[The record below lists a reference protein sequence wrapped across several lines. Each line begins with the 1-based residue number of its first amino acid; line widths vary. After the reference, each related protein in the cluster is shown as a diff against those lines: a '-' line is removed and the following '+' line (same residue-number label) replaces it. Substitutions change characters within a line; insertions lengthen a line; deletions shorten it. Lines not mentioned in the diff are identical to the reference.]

1 MLHAENSTMKT
12 SEIRHKFLQFFQS
25 KGHTIVPS
33 SSLVPGNDPT
43 LLFTNSGMVQF
54 KDVFTGKDTR
64 AYTRATSSQRSV
76 RAGGK
81 HNDLENVG
89 YTARHHTF
97 FEMLGNFSFGDYFK
111 RDAIAFA
118 WEMLTKVYG
127 LPAEKLWVT
136 VYQEDDEA
144 YAIWEKEIG
153 VPPARI
159 VRIGDNKG
167 ARYASDNFW
176 QMADTG
182 PCGPCTEIFFDHG
195 PEIWGGPPGS
205 PEEDGDRY
213 IEIWNLV
220 FMQFER
226 DAAGTLTP
234 LPKPCVDTGM
244 GLERIAAVLQHVHSN
259 YEIDLFAALIAGAA
273 RETGCKDLT
282 DNSLKVIADHI
293 RACSFLIVDGVI
305 PSNEGRGYVL
315 RRIVRRALRH
325 GYKLGQ
331 TKPFFHRL
339 VPDLVKQMGDAYPEL
354 AKNAARVEQ
363 VLRQEEERFGETL
376 EHGMKILDTALAA
389 LPTPVKGQAAI
400 LDGNTLFTLYDT
412 YGFPVDLTADI
423 CRERGVEVDQAG
435 FDVAMERQRDQAR
448 AAGKFKMAEGL
459 VYSGAQTVF
468 EGYEHLERN
477 AKILALYVEG
487 TQVQHVAAGQ
497 DAIVVLDSTPFYAE
511 SGGQVGDVGVL
522 SAGTARFNVLDT
534 QKIQP
539 GVFGHHGQLQSGELN
554 VGMPVLATVD
564 AQQRARTIR
573 NHSATHLMHK
583 ALREVLGSHVQ
594 QRGSLVDGDK
604 TRFDFAHDA
613 PMSDADIQRV
623 EQIVNAEVLANQAAI
638 AQVMSYDDAVKGG
651 AMALFGEKYG
661 DTVRVLDIGFS
672 RELCGGTHVS
682 RTGDIGLFKVVSE
695 GGVAAGV
702 RRIEAV
708 TGANALAWVQALNAT
723 AQRAAAALKTQ
734 PADLPERIALLQDQ
748 LKSVE
753 KDLEQARAKLA
764 SSAGNALGDQAVA
777 MAAGFKLLVTSVQG
791 VDPKDLRS
799 MVDQLKDK
807 LKSAVVLLAATSA
820 DGKIS
825 VVAGVTA
832 DWSGKIKAGDLVGFV
847 AGQIGGKG
855 GGRPDMAMGGGTD
868 AQALPGAL
876 AGVKAWVE
884 AKL

>member
-1 MLHAENSTMKT
+1 MKS
-12 SEIRHKFLQFFQS
+12 SEIRQKFLQFFQS

-33 SSLVPGNDPT
+33 ASLVPGNDPT

-54 KDVFTGKDTR
+54 KDVFTGKETR

-111 RDAIAFA
+111 RDAIQYA
-118 WEMLTKVYG
+118 WELLTTVYK

-144 YAIWEKEIG
+144 YDIWADEVG
-153 VPPARI
+153 VPRERI
-159 VRIGDNKG
+159 IRIGDNKG

-182 PCGPCTEIFFDHG
+182 PCGPCSEIFYDHG

-226 DAAGTLTP
+226 DAAGNMER

-244 GLERIAAVLQHVHSN
+244 GLERIAAVLQGVHSN
-259 YEIDLFAALIAGAA
+259 YEIDLFRHLIQAAA
-273 RETGCKDLT
+273 RETGVKNLE

-293 RACSFLIVDGVI
+293 RACAFLIVDGVI

-331 TKPFFHRL
+331 TKPFFYKL
-339 VPDLVKQMGDAYPEL
+339 VPDLVAEMGQAYPEL
-354 AKNAARVEQ
+354 AQAAERVAQ
-363 VLRQEEERFGETL
+363 VLKQEEERFGETL
-376 EHGMKILDTALAA
+376 EHGMKILDGALAGVPA
-389 LPTPVKGQAAI
+389 GGQ
-400 LDGNTLFTLYDT
+400 LDGTTLFTLYDT

-423 CRERGVEVDQAG
+423 CRERNVEVDMAG
-435 FDVAMERQRDQAR
+435 FEAAMARQREQAR

-459 VYSGAQTVF
+459 SYEGADTRF
-468 EGYEHLERN
+468 EGYDTLELDGVKV
-477 AKILALYVEG
+477 AALYVDG
-487 TQVQHVAAGQ
+487 TQVDRLQAGQ
-497 DAIVVLDSTPFYAE
+497 NAVVVLDATPFYAE
-511 SGGQVGDVGVL
+511 SGGQVGDTGL
-522 SAGTARFNVLDT
+522 LEGGGARFAVADT
-534 QKIQP
+534 QKIQA
-539 GVFGHHGQLQSGELN
+539 GVFGHHGLLEAGTLA
-554 VGMPVLATVD
+554 VGDTLLARVD
-564 AQQRARTIR
+564 AVRRARTVR

-583 ALREVLGSHVQ
+583 ALRQVLGAHVQ
-594 QRGSLVDGDK
+594 QRGSLVDPDK

-613 PMSDADIQRV
+613 PLSAEQIAQV
-623 EQIVNAEVLANQAAI
+623 EAIVNAEVLANQPTQ
-638 AQVMSYDDAVKGG
+638 AQVMAYDDAVKGG

-672 RELCGGTHVS
+672 RELCGGTHVA
-682 RTGDIGLFKVVSE
+682 RTGDIGLFKIVAE

-702 RRIEAV
+702 RRVEAI
-708 TGANALAWVQALNAT
+708 TGDNALAWVQNQNALLL
-723 AQRAAAALKTQ
+723 RAAGMLRST
-734 PADLPERIALLQDQ
+734 PADLPERIAQVQEQVRAL
-748 LKSVE
+748 E
-753 KDLEQARAKLA
+753 KDLEQARGKLA
-764 SSAGNALGDQAVA
+764 ASAGNDLAAKAAEIKGIKVLAASIGD
-777 MAAGFKLLVTSVQG
+777 
-791 VDPKDLRS
+791 VDPKALRG
-799 MVDQLKDK
+799 MVDNLKDK
-807 LKSAVVLLAATSA
+807 LKPAVVLLASA
-820 DGKIS
+820 DGAGKIS
-825 VVAGVTA
+825 LVGGVTGDLTA
-832 DWSGKIKAGDLVGFV
+832 RVKAGDLVGFV
-847 AGQIGGKG
+847 AAQVGGKG
-855 GGRPDMAMGGGTD
+855 GGRPDMAMGGGSD
-868 AQALPGAL
+868 VQALPAAIASVQG
-876 AGVKAWVE
+876 WVDE
-884 AKL
+884 RL

>member
-1 MLHAENSTMKT
+1 MKS
-12 SEIRHKFLQFFQS
+12 SEIRQQFLQFFKS

-54 KDVFTGKDTR
+54 KDVFTGKESR
-64 AYTRATSSQRSV
+64 SYTRATSSQRSV

-111 RDAIAFA
+111 RDAIQYA
-118 WEMLTKVYG
+118 WELLTQVYK

-144 YAIWEKEIG
+144 YDIWAKEVG
-153 VPPARI
+153 VPAERI
-159 VRIGDNKG
+159 IRIGDNKG

-182 PCGPCTEIFFDHG
+182 PCGPCSEIFYDHG

-226 DAAGTLTP
+226 DAAGNMP
-234 LPKPCVDTGM
+234 RLPRPCVDTGM
-244 GLERIAAVLQHVHSN
+244 GLERIAAVLQGVHSN
-259 YEIDLFAALIAGAA
+259 YEIDLFQHLIAAAA
-273 RETGCKDLT
+273 RETGIKNLE

-331 TKPFFHRL
+331 TKPFFYRL
-339 VPDLVKQMGDAYPEL
+339 VPDLVAEMGEAYPEL
-354 AKNAARVEQ
+354 AATADRVAQ
-363 VLRQEEERFGETL
+363 VLKQEEERFGETL
-376 EHGMKILDTALAA
+376 EHGMRILDAALANV
-389 LPTPVKGQAAI
+389 PKGGQ
-400 LDGNTLFTLYDT
+400 LDGTTLFTLYDT

-423 CRERGVEVDQAG
+423 CREREVEVDMAG
-435 FDVAMERQRDQAR
+435 FEVAMERQRDQAR

-459 VYSGAQTVF
+459 SYEGADTRF
-468 EGYEHLERN
+468 EGYEKLELDN
-477 AKILALYVEG
+477 VKVTALYVDG
-487 TQVQHVAAGQ
+487 TQVQQVQAGQ
-497 DAIVVLDSTPFYAE
+497 NAVVVLDATPFYAE
-511 SGGQVGDVGVL
+511 SGGQVGDTGL
-522 SAGTARFNVLDT
+522 LEADGLRFAVADT
-534 QKIQP
+534 LKIQA
-539 GVFGHHGQLQSGELN
+539 GVFGHHGLLESGTLS
-554 VGMPVLATVD
+554 VGDTLLARVD
-564 AQQRARTIR
+564 AVRRARTVR

-583 ALREVLGSHVQ
+583 ALRQVLGAHVQ
-594 QRGSLVDGDK
+594 QRGSLVDPDK
-604 TRFDFAHDA
+604 TRFDFAQDA
-613 PMSDADIQRV
+613 PLTAEQIARV
-623 EQIVNAEVLANQAAI
+623 EAIVNAEVLANQPTV
-638 AQVMSYDDAVKGG
+638 AQVMAYDDAVKGG

-682 RTGDIGLFKVVSE
+682 RTGDIGLFKIVSE

-702 RRIEAV
+702 RRIEAI
-708 TGANALAWVQALNAT
+708 TGDNALAWVQNQNAL
-723 AQRAAAALKTQ
+723 LTQ
-734 PADLPERIALLQDQ
+734 VAGMLRSTPADLPARIAQVQEQVKAL
-748 LKSVE
+748 E
-753 KDLEQARAKLA
+753 KDLEQSRSKLAASAGNDLA
-764 SSAGNALGDQAVA
+764 SSAAVDVKGIKVL
-777 MAAGFKLLVTSVQG
+777 AAGIG
-791 VDPKDLRS
+791 DVDPKALRG
-799 MVDQLKDK
+799 MVDNLKDR
-807 LKSAVVLLAATSA
+807 LKPAVVLLATGSA

-825 VVAGVTA
+825 VVGGVTA
-832 DWSGKIKAGDLVGFV
+832 DLTDRIKAGDLVGFV
-847 AGQIGGKG
+847 AAQVGGKG

-868 AQALPGAL
+868 VSALPA
-876 AGVKAWVE
+876 AIASVQKWVDE
-884 AKL
+884 RL

>member
-1 MLHAENSTMKT
+1 MKS
-12 SEIRHKFLQFFQS
+12 SEIRQKFLQFFQS

-33 SSLVPGNDPT
+33 ASLVPGNDPT

-54 KDVFTGKDTR
+54 KDVFTGKESR
-64 AYTRATSSQRSV
+64 SYTRATSSQRSV

-111 RDAIAFA
+111 RDAIQYA
-118 WEMLTKVYG
+118 WELLTTVYK

-144 YAIWEKEIG
+144 YDIWAKEVG
-153 VPPARI
+153 VPTERI
-159 VRIGDNKG
+159 IRIGDNKG

-182 PCGPCTEIFFDHG
+182 PCGPCSEIFYDHG

-226 DAAGTLTP
+226 DAAGNLNP

-259 YEIDLFAALIAGAA
+259 YEIDLFRNLIKAAA
-273 RETGCKDLT
+273 RETGVSNLEE
-282 DNSLKVIADHI
+282 NSLKVIADHI

-331 TKPFFHRL
+331 TKPFFYKL
-339 VPDLVKQMGDAYPEL
+339 VPDLVAEMGEAYPEL
-354 AKNAARVEQ
+354 AQTAERVAQ
-363 VLRQEEERFGETL
+363 VLKQEEERFGETL
-376 EHGMKILDTALAA
+376 EHGMKILDGALAA
-389 LPTPVKGQAAI
+389 VPAGGQ
-400 LDGNTLFTLYDT
+400 LDGTTLFTLYDT

-423 CRERGVEVDQAG
+423 CRERNVEVDMEG
-435 FDVAMERQRDQAR
+435 FESAMARQRDQAR

-459 VYSGAQTVF
+459 SYEGSATRF
-468 EGYEHLERN
+468 EGYEKLELDGV
-477 AKILALYVEG
+477 KVTALYVDG
-487 TQVQHVAAGQ
+487 TQVERVQAGQ
-497 DAIVVLDSTPFYAE
+497 KAVVVLDATPFYAE
-511 SGGQVGDVGVL
+511 SGGQVGDTGLLEADGV
-522 SAGTARFNVLDT
+522 RFAVADT
-534 QKIQP
+534 IKIQN
-539 GVFGHHGQLQSGELN
+539 GVFGHHGELESGALA
-554 VGMPVLATVD
+554 VGDTLVARVD
-564 AQQRARTIR
+564 AVRRARTVR

-583 ALREVLGSHVQ
+583 ALRQVLGSHVQ
-594 QRGSLVDGDK
+594 QRGSLVDPDK

-613 PMSDADIQRV
+613 PLTAEQIAQV
-623 EQIVNAEVLANQAAI
+623 EAIVNAEVLSNHPTQAR
-638 AQVMSYDDAVKGG
+638 VMAYDEAVKGG

-672 RELCGGTHVS
+672 RELCGGTHVT
-682 RTGDIGLFKVVSE
+682 RTGDIGLFKIVAE

-702 RRIEAV
+702 RRVEAI
-708 TGANALAWVQALNAT
+708 TGDNALAWVQSQQALLE
-723 AQRAAAALKTQ
+723 RAAGVLRST
-734 PADLPERIALLQDQ
+734 PADLPERIAQMQDQ
-748 LKSVE
+748 VRALE
-753 KDLEQARAKLA
+753 KDLDQARNKLA
-764 SSAGNALGDQAVA
+764 ASAGNDLAARAVDIKGA
-777 MAAGFKLLVTSVQG
+777 KVLAAQVTD
-791 VDPKDLRS
+791 VDPKALRG
-799 MVDQLKDK
+799 MVDNLKDR
-807 LKSAVVLLAATSA
+807 LKSAIVLLAAA
-820 DGKIS
+820 GPDGKIS
-825 VVAGVTA
+825 VVGGVTA
-832 DWSGKIKAGDLVGFV
+832 DLTGRVKAGELVGFV
-847 AGQIGGKG
+847 AGQLGGKG

-868 AQALPGAL
+868 ATALPTAVASVEG
-876 AGVKAWVE
+876 WVHE
-884 AKL
+884 RL

>member
-1 MLHAENSTMKT
+1 MKS
-12 SEIRHKFLQFFQS
+12 SEIRQQFLQFFKS

-54 KDVFTGKDTR
+54 KDVFTGKESR
-64 AYTRATSSQRSV
+64 SYTRATSSQRSV

-111 RDAIAFA
+111 RDAIQYA
-118 WEMLTKVYG
+118 WELLTQVYK

-144 YAIWEKEIG
+144 YDIWAKEVG
-153 VPPARI
+153 VPAERI
-159 VRIGDNKG
+159 IRIGDNKG

-182 PCGPCTEIFFDHG
+182 PCGPCSEIFFDHG

-226 DAAGTLTP
+226 DAAGNMP
-234 LPKPCVDTGM
+234 RLPRPCVDTGM
-244 GLERIAAVLQHVHSN
+244 GLERIAAVLQGVHSN
-259 YEIDLFAALIAGAA
+259 YEIDLFQHLITAAA
-273 RETGCKDLT
+273 RETGIKDLE

-339 VPDLVKQMGDAYPEL
+339 VPDLVAEMGEAYPEL
-354 AKNAARVEQ
+354 AATADRVAQ
-363 VLRQEEERFGETL
+363 VLKQEEERFGETL
-376 EHGMKILDTALAA
+376 EHGMRILDTALANV
-389 LPTPVKGQAAI
+389 PKGGV
-400 LDGNTLFTLYDT
+400 LDGTTLFTLYDT

-423 CRERGVEVDQAG
+423 CREREVEVDMAG
-435 FDVAMERQRDQAR
+435 FEVAMERQRDQAR

-459 VYSGAQTVF
+459 SYEGADTRF
-468 EGYEHLERN
+468 EGYEKLELDN
-477 AKILALYVEG
+477 VKVTALYVDG
-487 TQVQHVAAGQ
+487 TQVQEVKAGQ
-497 DAIVVLDSTPFYAE
+497 SAVVVLDATPFYAE
-511 SGGQVGDVGVL
+511 SGGQVGDTGLLEADGV
-522 SAGTARFNVLDT
+522 RFAVADT
-534 QKIQP
+534 LKIQA
-539 GVFGHHGQLQSGELN
+539 GVFGHHGVLESGSLS
-554 VGMPVLATVD
+554 VGDTLLARVD
-564 AQQRARTIR
+564 AVRRARTVR

-583 ALREVLGSHVQ
+583 ALRQVLGAHVQ
-594 QRGSLVDGDK
+594 QRGSLVDPDK
-604 TRFDFAHDA
+604 TRFDFAQDA
-613 PMSDADIQRV
+613 PLTAEQIARV
-623 EQIVNAEVLANQAAI
+623 EAIVNAEVLANHPTV
-638 AQVMSYDDAVKGG
+638 AQVMAYDDAVKGG

-682 RTGDIGLFKVVSE
+682 RTGDIGLFKIVSE

-702 RRIEAV
+702 RRIEAI
-708 TGANALAWVQALNAT
+708 TGDNALAWVQNQNAL
-723 AQRAAAALKTQ
+723 LTQ
-734 PADLPERIALLQDQ
+734 VAGMLRSTPADLPVRIAQVQDQ
-748 LKSVE
+748 VKALE
-753 KDLEQARAKLA
+753 KELEQSRNKLAASAGNDLA
-764 SSAGNALGDQAVA
+764 SSAAVEVKGIKVL
-777 MAAGFKLLVTSVQG
+777 AASIVD
-791 VDPKDLRS
+791 VDPKALRG
-799 MVDQLKDK
+799 MVDNLKDR
-807 LKSAVVLLAATSA
+807 LKPAVVLLATGSA

-825 VVAGVTA
+825 VVGGVTA
-832 DWSGKIKAGDLVGFV
+832 DLTDRIKAGDLVGFV
-847 AGQIGGKG
+847 ASQVGGKG

-868 AQALPGAL
+868 LAALPAAI
-876 AGVKAWVE
+876 AGVQKWVDE
-884 AKL
+884 RL

>member
-1 MLHAENSTMKT
+1 MKS
-12 SEIRHKFLQFFQS
+12 SEIRQKFLQFFQS

-33 SSLVPGNDPT
+33 ASLVPGNDPT

-54 KDVFTGKDTR
+54 KDVFTGKETR

-111 RDAIAFA
+111 RDAIQYA
-118 WEMLTKVYG
+118 WELLTTVYK

-144 YAIWEKEIG
+144 YDIWADEVG
-153 VPPARI
+153 VPRERI
-159 VRIGDNKG
+159 IRIGDNKG

-182 PCGPCTEIFFDHG
+182 PCGPCSEIFYDHG

-226 DAAGTLTP
+226 DAAGNMER

-244 GLERIAAVLQHVHSN
+244 GLERIAAVLQGVHSN
-259 YEIDLFAALIAGAA
+259 YEIDLFRHLIQAAA
-273 RETGCKDLT
+273 RETGVKNLE

-293 RACSFLIVDGVI
+293 RACAFLIVDGVI

-331 TKPFFHRL
+331 TKPFFYKL
-339 VPDLVKQMGDAYPEL
+339 VPDLVAEMGQAYPEL
-354 AKNAARVEQ
+354 AQAAERVAQ
-363 VLRQEEERFGETL
+363 VLKQEEERFGETL
-376 EHGMKILDTALAA
+376 EHGMKILDGALAGVPA
-389 LPTPVKGQAAI
+389 GGQ
-400 LDGNTLFTLYDT
+400 LDGTTLFTLYDT

-423 CRERGVEVDQAG
+423 CRERNVEVDMAG
-435 FDVAMERQRDQAR
+435 FDAAMARQREQAR

-459 VYSGAQTVF
+459 SYEGADTRF
-468 EGYEHLERN
+468 EGYDTLELDGVKV
-477 AKILALYVEG
+477 AALYVDG
-487 TQVQHVAAGQ
+487 TQVDRLQAGQ
-497 DAIVVLDSTPFYAE
+497 NAVVVLDATPFYAE
-511 SGGQVGDVGVL
+511 SGGQVGDTGL
-522 SAGTARFNVLDT
+522 LEGGGARFAVADT
-534 QKIQP
+534 QKIQA
-539 GVFGHHGQLQSGELN
+539 GVFGHHGLLEAGTLA
-554 VGMPVLATVD
+554 VGDTLLARVD
-564 AQQRARTIR
+564 AVRRARTVR

-583 ALREVLGSHVQ
+583 ALRQVLGAHVQ
-594 QRGSLVDGDK
+594 QRGSLVDPDK

-613 PMSDADIQRV
+613 PLSAEQIAQV
-623 EQIVNAEVLANQAAI
+623 EAIVNAEVLANQPTQ
-638 AQVMSYDDAVKGG
+638 AQVMAYDDAVKGG

-672 RELCGGTHVS
+672 RELCGGTHVA
-682 RTGDIGLFKVVSE
+682 RTGDIGLFKIVAE

-702 RRIEAV
+702 RRVEAI
-708 TGANALAWVQALNAT
+708 TGDNALAWVQNQNALLL
-723 AQRAAAALKTQ
+723 RAAGMLRST
-734 PADLPERIALLQDQ
+734 PADLPERIAQVQEQVRAL
-748 LKSVE
+748 E
-753 KDLEQARAKLA
+753 KDLEQARGKLA
-764 SSAGNALGDQAVA
+764 ASAGNDLAAKAAEIKGIKVLAASIGD
-777 MAAGFKLLVTSVQG
+777 
-791 VDPKDLRS
+791 VDPKALRG
-799 MVDQLKDK
+799 MVDNLKDK
-807 LKSAVVLLAATSA
+807 LKPAVVLLASA
-820 DGKIS
+820 DGAGKIS
-825 VVAGVTA
+825 LVGGVTGDLTA
-832 DWSGKIKAGDLVGFV
+832 RVKAGDLVGFV
-847 AGQIGGKG
+847 AAQVGGKG
-855 GGRPDMAMGGGTD
+855 GGRPDMAMGGGSD
-868 AQALPGAL
+868 VQALPAAIASVQG
-876 AGVKAWVE
+876 WVDE
-884 AKL
+884 RL

>member
-1 MLHAENSTMKT
+1 MKS
-12 SEIRHKFLQFFQS
+12 SEIRQKFLQFFQS

-33 SSLVPGNDPT
+33 SSLVPANDPT

-54 KDVFTGKDTR
+54 KDVFTGKESR

-111 RDAIAFA
+111 RDAIQYA
-118 WEMLTKVYG
+118 WELLTGIYR

-144 YAIWEKEIG
+144 YDIWAKEVG
-153 VPPARI
+153 VPTERI
-159 VRIGDNKG
+159 IRIGDNKG

-182 PCGPCTEIFFDHG
+182 PCGPCSEIFYDHG
-195 PEIWGGPPGS
+195 PDVWGGPPGS

-226 DAAGTLTP
+226 DAAGNMTR

-259 YEIDLFAALIAGAA
+259 YEIDLFQNLIRAAA
-273 RETGCKDLT
+273 RETGVTDLA

-339 VPDLVKQMGDAYPEL
+339 VDDLVAEMGDAYPEL
-354 AKNAARVEQ
+354 AQAAARVRQ
-363 VLRQEEERFGETL
+363 VLKQEEERFGETL
-376 EHGMKILDTALAA
+376 EHGMKILDAALAGIA
-389 LPTPVKGQAAI
+389 KGGQ

-423 CRERGVEVDQAG
+423 CREREVEIDMAG
-435 FDVAMERQRDQAR
+435 FESAMERQRDQAR

-459 VYSGAQTVF
+459 SYEGAQTRF
-468 EGYEHLERN
+468 EGYEHLELSG
-477 AKILALYVEG
+477 AKVTALYVDG
-487 TQVQHVAAGQ
+487 TQVQQVKAGQ
-497 DAIVVLDSTPFYAE
+497 DAVVVLDATPFYAE
-511 SGGQVGDVGVL
+511 SGGQVGDTGLLEADGV
-522 SAGTARFNVLDT
+522 RFAVADT
-534 QKIQP
+534 LKIQA
-539 GVFGHHGQLQSGELN
+539 GVFGHHGTLEAGGLK
-554 VGMPVLATVD
+554 VGDTLLARVD
-564 AQQRARTIR
+564 AVRRGRTVR

-583 ALREVLGSHVQ
+583 ALRQVLGGHVQ
-594 QRGSLVDGDK
+594 QRGSLVDADK

-613 PMSDADIQRV
+613 PMTAEQITQV
-623 EQIVNAEVLANQAAI
+623 EAIVNAQVLANQPTQ
-638 AQVMSYDDAVKGG
+638 AQVMAYDDAVKGG

-682 RTGDIGLFKVVSE
+682 RTGDIGLFKIVAE
-695 GGVAAGV
+695 AGVAAGV
-702 RRIEAV
+702 RRVEAI
-708 TGANALAWVQALNAT
+708 TGDNALVWVQQQNALL
-723 AQRAAAALKTQ
+723 QRAAGQLRSTVV
-734 PADLPERIALLQDQ
+734 DLPDRIAQVQDQ
-748 LKSVE
+748 VKALE
-753 KDLEQARAKLA
+753 KELEQARAKLA
-764 SSAGNALGDQAVA
+764 ASAGSDLAGKAIEVKGVKLVAAGLGD
-777 MAAGFKLLVTSVQG
+777 
-791 VDPKDLRS
+791 VDPKALRG
-799 MVDQLKDK
+799 MVDSLKDR
-807 LKSAVVLLAATSA
+807 LKSAVVLLAAGGA

-825 VVAGVTA
+825 LAGGVTA
-832 DWSGKIKAGDLVGFV
+832 DLTGRIKAGDLVGFV
-847 AGQIGGKG
+847 AGQVGGKG

-868 AQALPGAL
+868 AQALPA
-876 AGVKAWVE
+876 AIASVQQWVDE
-884 AKL
+884 RL